1 MKFNLHE
8 YQPEGPQQRAL
19 ESLIELCDE
28 HMEKMDRDLIERAFK
43 LTFLSHD
50 GVVRASGEPY
60 YYHPLAVA
68 EIIAA
73 EIGMDDVSVA
83 AALLHDT
90 VEDTEVSLDDIE
102 QEFGPVVRKL
112 IDGLTKIS
120 DVFKSKGVKQA
131 ETFMKLLM
139 YMADDL
145 RVVLIKFADRLHNM
159 RTIHHLPRNKQLS
172 IATETTEL
180 YAPLAHRFGLH
191 KLKSELEDLSFKTTD
206 PNGYKFI
213 ARKLRERKDD
223 REKFIAEFM
232 EPIREQLER
241 SGFNFE
247 IKGRPKHI
255 YSIYRKMVRQQK
267 PFEEVYDLFAIRII
281 LDEPHRKED
290 CWRVYS
296 FITDSYT
303 PITERF
309 RDFLSVPK
317 ANGYRSLHTTVI
329 TNQGRKVEV
338 QIRTRQMDEIA
349 EKGLAAHWKYK
360 EGSSGSK
367 EEGLERFVNWIRE
380 VMENPRPEAATEFVK
395 DFQLNLY
402 TDEIYVF
409 TPKGELRTL
418 PQNATSIDFAFDIHG
433 EIGEHALAAKVNGK
447 MTPLRDKLKSGDQVE
462 ILTGKTSNL
471 NPDWINDVVTHKAK
485 SRIRQHIRQE
495 ERKVADAG
503 RELWEKKARRHKFEL
518 SDQDL
523 AKIANKL
530 DFSSIQS
537 MFYAI
542 GSDSM
547 EVTRLVK
554 AVKSFLSK
562 GRLEKQQ
569 GDEQKKKDGDA
580 DAIDATET
588 DGNEE
593 QAYEDRLIDEA
604 QQANKQTLT
613 MDGDLQNIKYS
624 FSKCC
629 NPIPG
634 DDVVGYISRS
644 GGLKVHRTNCNNL
657 KHLLKTEPEYV
668 VDVSWNKQ
676 AGNQFIGAIKIVGE
690 DRVGLINDIS
700 STISNNLNTNMKS
713 INVNSDTGSFEGTII
728 VYVEDLRH
736 LERIIKRVLKID
748 GIKQAYRFE

>member
-1 MKFNLHE
+1 MSLIDKMSDYE
-8 YQPEGPQQRAL
+8 PEAPQQRAL
-19 ESLIELCDE
+19 DSLLNLCEQNMESVD
-28 HMEKMDRDLIERAFK
+28 KNLIERAFK

-50 GVVRASGEPY
+50 GVTRASGEPY
-60 YYHPLAVA
+60 YLHPVAVA
-68 EIIAA
+68 EIITD

-102 QEFGPVVRKL
+102 QEFGTTVRKL

-120 DVFKSKGVKQA
+120 GVFKSKGVKQA

-139 YMADDL
+139 YMAEDL

-159 RTIHHLPRNKQLS
+159 RTLHHLPTHKKVA
-172 IATETTEL
+172 IATETLEL

-191 KLKSELEDLSFKTTD
+191 RLKSELEDLSFKTTD
-206 PNGYKFI
+206 PNGYHFI
-213 ARKLRERKDD
+213 ARKLRERKES
-223 REKFIAEFM
+223 REDFIAAFM
-232 EPIREQLER
+232 EPIQEQLER

-255 YSIYRKMVRQQK
+255 YSIYKKMMRQQK

-281 LDEPHRKED
+281 LDEPHSKED

-329 TNQGRKVEV
+329 TNRGRKVEV

-360 EGSSGSK
+360 EGSGSSNK
-367 EEGLERFVNWIRE
+367 DEGLDRFVNWIRE
-380 VMENPRPEAATEFVK
+380 VMENPRPEAATEFVE

-402 TDEIYVF
+402 TEEIYVF

-418 PQNATSIDFAFDIHG
+418 PKSATPLDFAFDIHG
-433 EIGEHALAAKVNGK
+433 EVGERAIAAKVNGK
-447 MTPLRDKLKSGDQVE
+447 MVPLRQKLNSGDQVE
-462 ILTGKTSNL
+462 IVTGKNSNL

-495 ERKVADAG
+495 ERKVAETG
-503 RELWEKKARRHKFEL
+503 REIWEKKAKRRNFEI

-530 DFSSIQS
+530 DFPSIQS
-537 MFYAI
+537 MFYSI

-547 EVTRLVK
+547 EVSRLVK

-562 GRLEKQQ
+562 GRV
-569 GDEQKKKDGDA
+569 DKDSESGTNTA
-580 DAIDATET
+580 QETNERQNGESID
-588 DGNEE
+588 
-593 QAYEDRLIDEA
+593 YEGRIIDEA

-613 MDGDLQNIKYS
+613 MEGNLQNIKYT

-657 KHLLKTEPEYV
+657 KHLLKTEPEHIV
-668 VDVSWNKQ
+668 NVSWSKKS
-676 AGNQFIGAIKIVGE
+676 GNQFIGAIKIVGE

-700 STISNNLNTNMKS
+700 STISNNLQTNMKS
-713 INVNSDTGSFEGTII
+713 INVNSDTGSFEGNII
-728 VYVEDLRH
+728 VYVEDLNH
-736 LERIIKRVLKID
+736 LEKVIKRVLKID

>member
-1 MKFNLHE
+1 MKYDLNE
-8 YQPEGPQQRAL
+8 YPSEGPQQRAL
-19 ESLIELCDE
+19 ESLLALCEE
-28 HMEKMDRDLIERAFK
+28 HMERVNHDLIERAFK
-43 LTFLSHD
+43 VTFLSHN
-50 GVVRASGEPY
+50 GVTRASGEPY
-60 YYHPLAVA
+60 YLHPLAVA
-68 EIIAA
+68 EIIIS

-90 VEDTEVSLDDIE
+90 VEDTELSLDDIE
-102 QEFGPVVRKL
+102 REFGPVVSKL

-120 DVFKSKGVKQA
+120 GVFKSKGVKKA
-131 ETFMKLLM
+131 ETFMKLLA
-139 YMADDL
+139 YMAEDL

-159 RTIHHLPRNKQLS
+159 RTIHHLPRHKQLG
-172 IATETTEL
+172 IATETKEL

-191 KLKSELEDLSFKTTD
+191 NLKSELEDLSFKATD
-206 PNGYKFI
+206 PTGYKFI
-213 ARKLRERKDD
+213 ARKLRERKDS
-223 REKFIAEFM
+223 REAFIDEFM

-255 YSIYRKMVRQQK
+255 YSIYRKMARQQK
-267 PFEEVYDLFAIRII
+267 PFEEIYDLFAIRII
-281 LDEPHRKED
+281 LDEPHSKED

-360 EGSSGSK
+360 EGAGK
-367 EEGLERFVNWIRE
+367 KNAKDEGLDRFVNWIRE
-380 VMENPRPEAATEFVK
+380 VLENPRPEAATEFVE

-402 TDEIYVF
+402 SDEIYVF

-418 PQNATSIDFAFDIHG
+418 PKDATCLDFAFDIHG
-433 EIGEHALAAKVNGK
+433 EVGERAMAATINGK
-447 MTPLRDKLKSGDQVE
+447 MVSLREKLKSGDQVS
-462 ILTGKTSNL
+462 IKTSKDINIKQ
-471 NPDWINDVVTHKAK
+471 DWLNDVVTHKAK
-485 SRIRQHIRQE
+485 SRIRQYTRKE
-495 ERKVADAG
+495 ERKVADIG
-503 RELWEKKARRHKFEL
+503 RELWQKKVDRHNFQI

-523 AKIANKL
+523 AKIATKL

-537 MFYAI
+537 MFYSI
-542 GSDSM
+542 GSDAM
-547 EVTRLVK
+547 DVNRLVK
-554 AVKSFLSK
+554 AVKGFLSK
-562 GRLEKQQ
+562 GRLEKKE
-569 GDEQKKKDGDA
+569 DDA
-580 DAIDATET
+580 ARGQEETEDKTDA
-588 DGNEE
+588 GN
-593 QAYEDRLIDEA
+593 QAKEDDTTRIRGEA
-604 QQANKQTLT
+604 QEANAQTLT
-613 MDGDLQNIKYS
+613 MNGELQNIKYS

-634 DDVVGYISRS
+634 DDVVGYISRN

-657 KHLLKTEPEYV
+657 KHLIKTEPEHIAE
-668 VDVSWNKQ
+668 VSWNRQ
-676 AGNQFIGAIKIVGE
+676 PGNQFVGVIKIIGE

-700 STISNNLNTNMKS
+700 STISNNMKTNMKS

-728 VYVEDLRH
+728 IYVEDLAH
-736 LERIIKRVLKID
+736 LEKIIRRVLKID
-748 GIKQAYRFE
+748 GIKRAYRFE